1 MGRWYDFVYKN
12 QRTADYWN
20 PIFDEQRQIFC
31 QPKTHKSVAK
41 LRLIDFDRIFR
52 EDPNAQ
58 VVPCGCDETGTIND
72 SSTEMIKK
80 ILFQESD
87 NNLNFIASCD
97 CGNIKGNFAL
107 GSICPKCKSEVRTA
121 FANEIRYL
129 AWLEI
134 PDFMPPL
141 LHPAAY
147 RILAKWM
154 GCAKRK
160 KKVLDLLLDVD
171 SELPAPY
178 AGVLGQGPDYFYKNF
193 DDIIRFCLSL
203 NRGAKAKKN
212 EFIEEFV
219 EKYRHCMFIRH
230 IPILNQ
236 SLHILT
242 KSGTMTYNDDAST
255 HILKTCIEL
264 GNAIYNYRH
273 NPTSNKNYLEQ
284 HVWMTYQSY
293 LTYIDAVTK
302 GKLIGK
308 TRFIRKC
315 ILASRMHFS
324 ARAVIVPI
332 VEDHMADEV
341 HLPWRMV
348 VANHKLE
355 LINIM
360 KKHFKMS
367 EDETQYLY
375 NKALV
380 SYDETIHE
388 CIKILM
394 AESPWKGIP
403 LLLGR
408 NPTLRHGAVQLFFC
422 THVKT
427 DPNDDTIGLTPYS
440 ISAEVA

>member
-41 LRLIDFDRIFR
+41 LRLIDFDKIFR

-193 DDIIRFCLSL
+193 DDIIRLRTEAPKPKRMSSL
-203 NRGAKAKKN
+203 RN
-212 EFIEEFV
+212 
-219 EKYRHCMFIRH
+219 
-230 IPILNQ
+230 
-236 SLHILT
+236 SLRST
-242 KSGTMTYNDDAST
+242 GTACSY
-255 HILKTCIEL
+255 
-264 GNAIYNYRH
+264 AI
-273 NPTSNKNYLEQ
+273 
-284 HVWMTYQSY
+284 
-293 LTYIDAVTK
+293 
-302 GKLIGK
+302 
-308 TRFIRKC
+308 F
-315 ILASRMHFS
+315 
-324 ARAVIVPI
+324 
-332 VEDHMADEV
+332 
-341 HLPWRMV
+341 
-348 VANHKLE
+348 
-355 LINIM
+355 
-360 KKHFKMS
+360 
-367 EDETQYLY
+367 
-375 NKALV
+375 
-380 SYDETIHE
+380 
-388 CIKILM
+388 
-394 AESPWKGIP
+394 
-403 LLLGR
+403 
-408 NPTLRHGAVQLFFC
+408 LF
-422 THVKT
+422 
-427 DPNDDTIGLTPYS
+427 
-440 ISAEVA
+440 